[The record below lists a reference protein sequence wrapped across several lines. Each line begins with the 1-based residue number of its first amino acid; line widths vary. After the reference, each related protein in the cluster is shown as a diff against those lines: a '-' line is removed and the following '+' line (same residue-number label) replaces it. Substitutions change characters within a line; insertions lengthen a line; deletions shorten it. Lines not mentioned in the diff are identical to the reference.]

1 MKIQVLSDL
10 HLEFAPFD
18 APITDADAVV
28 LAGDTHPG
36 TKGLAWAC
44 QAFPTKP
51 VIYVCGNHEFYGQSI
66 PKHQLR
72 LLELARGSNVHLLE
86 NGGVSIAGVRFLGC
100 TLWTDFAL
108 FGDPRIAG
116 YEATQRMTDYRRI
129 RLDPSYRRL
138 RSVDACALHHQ
149 SRRWLQAELSAPVP
163 GPTVVVTHHAPS
175 PRSLPD
181 AERSQLL
188 SAAYASDLDE
198 FVAGSGAA
206 LWIHGHVHVPCAY
219 ELGHTRIVCNPRG
232 YPDEAKPGFDAGL
245 LVEVGGG
252 SGT

>member
-1 MKIQVLSDL
+1 MKIHVLSDL
-10 HLEFAPFD
+10 HLEFAPFE
-18 APITDADAVV
+18 APATDADVVV

-36 TKGLAWAC
+36 TRGLAWARE
-44 QAFPTKP
+44 AFPTQP

-66 PKHQLR
+66 PKHQNRLR
-72 LLELARGSNVHLLE
+72 DLARGTNVHLLDNE
-86 NGGVSIAGVRFLGC
+86 SLSIAGVRFLGC

-116 YEATQRMTDYRRI
+116 YEATQRMTDFRRI
-129 RLDPSYRRL
+129 RLDPRYQRL

-149 SRRWLQAELSAPVP
+149 SRRWLQAELSAQVA

-181 AERSQLL
+181 ENREQLL

-198 FVAGSGAA
+198 FVATSRASI
-206 LWIHGHVHVPCAY
+206 WIHGHMHEACTY
-219 ELGHTRIVCNPRG
+219 RLGATRVVCNPRG
-232 YPDEAKPGFDAGL
+232 YPDEVNHGFDAGL
-245 LVEVGGG
+245 LVEVCGEA
-252 SGT
+252 